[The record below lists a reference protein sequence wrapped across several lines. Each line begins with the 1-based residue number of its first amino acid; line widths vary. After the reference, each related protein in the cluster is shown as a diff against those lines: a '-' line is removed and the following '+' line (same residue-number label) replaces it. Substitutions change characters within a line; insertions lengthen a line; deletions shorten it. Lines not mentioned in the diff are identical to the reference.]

1 MTRNQQKALFAAAG
15 LGLGVLGRTLLKS
28 RKTTADLH
36 GSVVFITGGSRG
48 LGLALAR
55 EFAAN
60 GAKIV
65 ICARDQKELDRAS
78 HDLQKRGAAV
88 LALRCDVR
96 DQAAVKSA
104 LDQAVAHFGR
114 IDVLVNNAGVI
125 EVGPLENMS
134 LEDFKEAMDV
144 MFWGVVYPTL
154 AVLPGMVNRKSG
166 KIVNITS
173 IGGKVSVPHLLPYS
187 CAKFA
192 AVGFS
197 EGLRAELLGKGITVT
212 TIAPGLMRTGSYVN
226 AFFKGKQQDEAAWF
240 GMSSTL
246 PFVSMDAERAASQIV
261 EATRRGEAERV
272 LTMPAKV
279 LAHAHGG
286 APGVVADLLGL
297 ANLLLPAATK
307 RKRRSVGRELM
318 RLPLPWMKIATFLG
332 RKAARRLLQP
342 TPSRA

>member
-15 LGLGVLGRTLLKS
+15 LGLGVLGRGLLKA
-28 RKTTADLH
+28 RKTTAEMR

-48 LGLALAR
+48 LGLAMAR
-55 EFAAN
+55 EFAAD

-65 ICARDQKELDRAS
+65 ICARDESELDRAS
-78 HDLQKRGAAV
+78 YDLKKRGAEV
-88 LALRCDVR
+88 LTLRCDVR
-96 DQAAVKSA
+96 DREAVESA
-104 LDQAVAHFGR
+104 IDQAVAYFGR

-125 EVGPLENMS
+125 EVGPVENMS
-134 LEDFKEAMDV
+134 VEDFKEAMDV

-154 AVLPGMVNRKSG
+154 AVLPRMVARKSG
-166 KIVNITS
+166 RIVNITS

-212 TIAPGLMRTGSYVN
+212 TIAPGLMRTGSFLN
-226 AFFKGKQQDEAAWF
+226 AFFKGKQEDEAAWF
-240 GMSSTL
+240 GISSSL
-246 PFVSMDAERAASQIV
+246 PLVSMSAERAASQIV

-279 LAHAHGG
+279 RSHAHGA
-286 APGVVADLLGL
+286 APGVIADLLGL
-297 ANLLLPAATK
+297 ANLLLPRATK
-307 RKRRSVGRELM
+307 SKRRSVGRALM
-318 RLPLPWMKIATFLG
+318 RLPLPWMQIATFLG

-342 TPSRA
+342 AASRA

>member
-15 LGLGVLGRTLLKS
+15 LGLGVLGRGLLKA
-28 RKTTADLH
+28 RKTTAEMR

-48 LGLALAR
+48 LGLAMAR

-65 ICARDQKELDRAS
+65 ICARDESELDRAS
-78 HDLQKRGAAV
+78 HDLKKRGAVV
-88 LALRCDVR
+88 LTLRCDVR
-96 DQAAVKSA
+96 DREAVESA
-104 LDQAVAHFGR
+104 IDQAVAYFGR

-125 EVGPLENMS
+125 EVGPVENMS
-134 LEDFKEAMDV
+134 VEDFKEAMDV

-154 AVLPGMVNRKSG
+154 AVLPRMVARKSG
-166 KIVNITS
+166 RIVNITS

-212 TIAPGLMRTGSYVN
+212 TIAPGLMRTGSFLN
-226 AFFKGKQQDEAAWF
+226 AFFQGKQEDEAAWF
-240 GMSSTL
+240 GIGSSL
-246 PFVSMDAERAASQIV
+246 PLVSMSAERAASQIV

-279 LAHAHGG
+279 LSHAHGA
-286 APGVVADLLGL
+286 APGVIADLLGL
-297 ANLLLPAATK
+297 ANLLLPRATK
-307 RKRRSVGRELM
+307 SKRRSVGRALM
-318 RLPLPWMKIATFLG
+318 RLPLPWMQIATFLG

-342 TPSRA
+342 AASRA